1 MYLKK
6 ICYNIGKC
14 DGDYMS
20 EFILIVML
28 LIIGSTMFLMH
39 QFLEKF
45 GLKIM
50 LILLTIISLIMSF
63 KIGIILGIDTNVNI
77 IPYMS
82 VFTIFYILFEKYSQ
96 KEVSKNLGLI
106 TKTSIYSTIIFTL
119 FILCTQSINDSI
131 SLNINYITNIF
142 TSFIPILLLPIFLVV
157 TNKLYNYLKT
167 INENIYIN
175 IIMCTISIGLI
186 ESIIGAIISNILIL
200 NINQIIHIALANY
213 LLKIITIIMSLPIIY
228 LIINKKKVLL

>member
-1 MYLKK
+1 LYLKK

-119 FILCTQSINDSI
+119 FILYTQSINDSI

-142 TSFIPILLLPIFLVV
+142 TSFIPILLLPIFLIV

-200 NINQIIHIALANY
+200 DINQIMHIALANY

-228 LIINKKKVLL
+228 LIINKRKVLL